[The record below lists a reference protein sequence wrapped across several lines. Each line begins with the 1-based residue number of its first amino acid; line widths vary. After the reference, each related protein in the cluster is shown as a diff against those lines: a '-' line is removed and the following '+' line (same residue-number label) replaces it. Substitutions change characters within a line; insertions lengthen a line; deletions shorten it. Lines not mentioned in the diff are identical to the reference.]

1 MFGRNVWKEMFGK
14 KWSEEMVGSSR
25 LKKSDVETDTKKK
38 EQTEAHLDAVNKLLL
53 FVARQFTEEE

>member
-1 MFGRNVWKEMFGK
+1 
-14 KWSEEMVGSSR
+14 MVESGR